1 MDFLAS
7 LDAEI
12 AAQETILS
20 GHPAWIKLKALRATR
35 DVYVSGLTGTQNR
48 TVERRRS
55 APAAGKSSD
64 AVSAV
69 IDILAEHGRPLRTA
83 QLLPLIEQRGISFA
97 GNAPQ
102 NILSSLLSRS
112 EDVVSQGG
120 HVGWALKEWVSA
132 GDPRADTFSSPA
144 DVQPEAQGREAGP
157 GGGT

>member
-1 MDFLAS
+1 M
-7 LDAEI
+7 
-12 AAQETILS
+12 
-20 GHPAWIKLKALRATR
+20 
-35 DVYVSGLTGTQNR
+35 
-48 TVERRRS
+48 
-55 APAAGKSSD
+55 
-64 AVSAV
+64 
-69 IDILAEHGRPLRTA
+69 RTA

-144 DVQPEAQGREAGP
+144 DVQPEAEAQGREAGP
-157 GGGT
+157 GGVT